1 MPHPADALKPL
12 SRRSF
17 LAGSALAVGSLAL
30 PGLAGCGSGSDTSAG
45 ADKAST
51 TGDWKAMTWE
61 GKDEMKKWNYHMT
74 NFFKKYPDLK
84 WSVDFG
90 IEWEQY
96 WTKLQTSVA
105 GGAST
110 DMCWMHDTRV
120 ALFASQGLL
129 QPLDDYLA
137 KATPEGWPADFY
149 ASQVDA
155 FKYDGKQYGF
165 PYDWASGG
173 LYINL
178 DWLEEAGVKVPDENW
193 TYDDLLDAAKKL
205 TAHAG
210 SPGKQWGLSL
220 PTDSGFSYAM
230 VRAYGGE
237 FVAAGSTD
245 MHFTDPGTV
254 AAYQYLYDAINT
266 HKVMPSTAQ
275 INAATGGSGDTAAF
289 FSSGKVAIL
298 HSLNDTAFVMED
310 LIKGKFR
317 WTVAPVPTG
326 PAGRFQGVGGSA
338 FSIPKGSQHPD
349 VTYELMKYTLS
360 DPKNLPITAEM
371 GSMFVSN
378 TKYWQNGV
386 PSKDVLDPKVYQHT
400 FYDLGKTAGVHPNY
414 FPNYGRWDSSVYK
427 KNMDNLWAGKE
438 SDVRKVLDQVQTE
451 TKPLLQ
457 A

>member
-1 MPHPADALKPL
+1 MPHPADALTPF

-17 LAGSALAVGSLAL
+17 LTASALAAGGLAL
-30 PGLAGCGSGSDTSAG
+30 PGLAGCGADSDSSTG
-45 ADKAST
+45 ADNAST

-61 GKDEMKKWNYHMT
+61 GKDEMKKWNFHMT

-129 QPLDDYLA
+129 EPLDDYLG
-137 KATPEGWPADFY
+137 KETPEGWPADFY

-173 LYINL
+173 LYVNL

-193 TYDDLLDAAKKL
+193 TYDDLLTAAKKL
-205 TAHAG
+205 TEHAG
-210 SPGKQWGLSL
+210 APGKQWGLSL

-230 VRAYGGE
+230 VRAYGGD
-237 FVAAGSTD
+237 FVAAGTTD

-317 WTVAPVPTG
+317 WTVAPVPKG

-338 FSIPKGSQHPD
+338 FSIPKGSKHPD

-360 DPKNLPITAEM
+360 DPKNLPVTAKM

-438 SDVRKVLDQVQTE
+438 SDVSKVLGQVETE
-451 TKPLLQ
+451 TQPLLQ